1 MVMSSGVF
9 KQVTYK
15 AETTFGTAP
24 GASGGQIL
32 RRVEST
38 IDLSKDTFS
47 SNEIRSDMQ
56 VADFRHGTRR
66 VKGTL
71 KGELSPK
78 TYADL
83 IAAALRRD
91 FAAVPA
97 MTGESVTIAGSGP
110 TWTVTRDT
118 GSFLAD
124 GVKVGDVIRLSD
136 GFFNAANLAKNLMV
150 TALTAM
156 VATVTVLNGTDLVA
170 EGPISSATVTVVG
183 KKTYMPLTGH
193 TAKSFSIEHFFADT
207 SLSELFTGVKIDTL
221 AVSLPPTG
229 MGTIDFGVVGQNIT
243 TNSSAYF
250 TGATAASSTG
260 VVAAVNGVLLING
273 APVATCTGLTINVA
287 GALSGDP
294 VVGQN
299 FVPYVFPGR
308 MTVTGQFTAYFD
320 AGSFRDN
327 FINEDTIGIA
337 VALTTNNEAAA
348 DFIAFSLPSLKLSS
362 CTKTDTE
369 KGIIATYAFTALLN
383 SAGGAGTSSEATT
396 LVVQDSQA

>member
-1 MVMSSGVF
+1 M
-9 KQVTYK
+9 
-15 AETTFGTAP
+15 
-24 GASGGQIL
+24 
-32 RRVEST
+32 
-38 IDLSKDTFS
+38 
-47 SNEIRSDMQ
+47 
-56 VADFRHGTRR
+56 
-66 VKGTL
+66 
-71 KGELSPK
+71 
-78 TYADL
+78 
-83 IAAALRRD
+83 
-91 FAAVPA
+91 
-97 MTGESVTIAGSGP
+97 
-110 TWTVTRDT
+110 
-118 GSFLAD
+118 
-124 GVKVGDVIRLSD
+124 IRLSD
-136 GFFNAANLAKNLMV
+136 GIFNAANLNKNLMV

-170 EGPISSATVTVVG
+170 EGPISFATITVVG

-193 TAKSFSIEHFFADT
+193 TAKSFSIEHYFADT
-207 SLSELFTGVKIDTL
+207 SLSELFTGVKIDTM

-229 MGTIDFGVVGQNIT
+229 MGTIDFGVIGQNIT

-250 TGATAASSTG
+250 TGVTAASSTG

-320 AGSFRDN
+320 AGNFRDN

-383 SAGGAGTSSEATT
+383 SAGGTGTGSEATT
-396 LVVQDSQA
+396 MVVQDSAA